1 MTTSSLSNET
11 GEDTGRAI
19 GQVSFAYVWW
29 GASAIFWNA
38 LGSVAPV
45 DQLSFRIATAFF
57 YLLVGASIFRTKL
70 LASGV
75 ELSLFSGSGLR
86 GHLTARHLGYG
97 VGAALSIGSNWALF
111 LWAVSNGQAVE
122 AAFGYFLMPI
132 MSVALGV
139 GLLGERL
146 RSLHVGALALSTVG
160 IIWSVVALGRL
171 PWIALLVG
179 ATFALYALLK
189 KQGPWD
195 SVSGLT
201 FETGILAP
209 IAIGVLIV
217 RALTG
222 QGITGD
228 ATVGT
233 LVLIALTGVVT
244 VIPLL
249 AFASASRRV
258 PLTVVGLLQYINPTL
273 QFLVGWQVL
282 GESVSGS
289 RLAGFAWVWVALTL
303 IVIDE
308 LGSARRGAS
317 KRYGDASKR
326 RVDALERPVD
336 GRAAR
341 GAERLIRPREG
352 LATKKAPVR
361 RER

>member
-1 MTTSSLSNET
+1 M
-11 GEDTGRAI
+11 
-19 GQVSFAYVWW
+19 
-29 GASAIFWNA
+29 
-38 LGSVAPV
+38 
-45 DQLSFRIATAFF
+45 
-57 YLLVGASIFRTKL
+57 
-70 LASGV
+70 
-75 ELSLFSGSGLR
+75 
-86 GHLTARHLGYG
+86 
-97 VGAALSIGSNWALF
+97 
-111 LWAVSNGQAVE
+111 
-122 AAFGYFLMPI
+122 
-132 MSVALGV
+132 
-139 GLLGERL
+139 
-146 RSLHVGALALSTVG
+146 
-160 IIWSVVALGRL
+160 
-171 PWIALLVG
+171 
-179 ATFALYALLK
+179 
-189 KQGPWD
+189 
-195 SVSGLT
+195 SGLT

-317 KRYGDASKR
+317 KRYGYASKR